1 MENVIN
7 SSYKI
12 DVEIIPIGL
21 FLMKL
26 LIKAE
31 CMIYFYSI
39 KVIMMWNKLVFIGHY
54 VPDILQSLPQLFQYR
69 WEMGR
74 ISQDRVEKMLR
85 ETDILLA
92 KFKA

>member
-31 CMIYFYSI
+31 CIIYFYSI

-54 VPDILQSLPQLFQYR
+54 VPDSHCLNYFNIAGR
-69 WEMGR
+69 WGEYPKT
-74 ISQDRVEKMLR
+74 EWK
-85 ETDILLA
+85 
-92 KFKA
+92 KC